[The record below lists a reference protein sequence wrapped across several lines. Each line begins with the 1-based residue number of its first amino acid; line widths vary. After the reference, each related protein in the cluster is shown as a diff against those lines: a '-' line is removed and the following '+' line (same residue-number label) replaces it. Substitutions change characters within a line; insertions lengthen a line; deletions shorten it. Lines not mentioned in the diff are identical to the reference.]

1 MSDLFPPIDHQSMK
15 TGRRFK
21 RLRALPFRIV
31 LPNLVTLLAL
41 CAGLTA
47 IRMGLEQ
54 RWEWSVGAVA
64 LAAILDGI
72 DGRVARW
79 LKGTSKFGAE
89 LDSLADFVNFGVVP
103 PLILYLWILDLNQ
116 SFGWLA
122 VLAFAIAMAL
132 RLARFNVMSEKPL
145 ADWQKNYFTGM
156 PAPAAALSVLLPL
169 YLNQFLP
176 IPHDRTVSTIIAG
189 YVVFIAFM
197 MVSTIPTYSGK
208 KFGARVPREA
218 VIPLSVGFVLFV
230 AALISY
236 PMLILSIATLAYLGY
251 IPIGWRKYRQLATAN
266 PPKPA
271 EPANEALDDDEDNA
285 QGGA

>member
-1 MSDLFPPIDHQSMK
+1 MNDLFPPIYHQSMK
-15 TGRRFK
+15 TGHRFK

-47 IRMGLEQ
+47 IRMGLEA

-64 LAAILDGI
+64 LAAMLDAI

-103 PLILYLWILDLNQ
+103 ALILYLWILDLNQ

-132 RLARFNVMSEKPL
+132 RLARFNVMAEKPI

-156 PAPAAALSVLLPL
+156 PAPAAALCSLLPL

-176 IPHDRTVSTIIAG
+176 IPHDRTVATIVAA
-189 YVVFIAFM
+189 YVIFIAFM

-208 KFGARVPREA
+208 KFGARIPREV

-236 PMLILSIATLAYLGY
+236 PMLILSVATLAYLAY
-251 IPIGWRKYRQLATAN
+251 IPIGWRTYRRHASAQ
-266 PPKPA
+266 PPAPA
-271 EPANEALDDDEDNA
+271 EQVDDGPDDEEDNG